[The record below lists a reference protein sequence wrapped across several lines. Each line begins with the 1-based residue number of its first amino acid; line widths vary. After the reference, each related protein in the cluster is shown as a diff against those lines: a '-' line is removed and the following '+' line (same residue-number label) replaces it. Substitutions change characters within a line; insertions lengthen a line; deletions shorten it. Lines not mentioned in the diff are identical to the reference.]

1 MRNIC
6 KLNGCEGIVHGFS
19 YCNKHYRRL
28 KKRGTTDDRI
38 YLNKTK
44 CLADCTENAYT
55 KGYCKSH
62 YKIAFRRRMT
72 ANENRRRTRKLNNG
86 IYLITNKEIEKLY
99 SSSCY
104 YCDSKENIQID
115 HVIPISRGGRHS
127 IGNIVPA
134 CMKCNVSKGNKYLFE
149 WKVS

>member
-1 MRNIC
+1 MPNIC
-6 KLNGCEGIVHGFS
+6 KLDNCEDLVHGFG

-44 CLADCTENAYT
+44 CLADCTEKAYT

-99 SSSCY
+99 NSSCY
-104 YCDSKENIQID
+104 YCNSKKSIQID
-115 HVIPISRGGRHS
+115 GV
-127 IGNIVPA
+127 
-134 CMKCNVSKGNKYLFE
+134 
-149 WKVS
+149 

>member
-6 KLNGCEGIVHGFS
+6 KLDDCNTIVHGLG
-19 YCNKHYRRL
+19 YCSKHYKRFR
-28 KKRGTTDDRI
+28 KRGTTDDRV
-38 YLNKTK
+38 YTNQTK
-44 CLADCTENAYT
+44 CLADCSEKGYT

-86 IYLITNKEIEKLY
+86 VYLITNKEIEKLY
-99 SSSCY
+99 DSSCY
-104 YCDSKENIQID
+104 YCGSKEKIQID
-115 HVIPISRGGRHS
+115 HVIPISRGGQHS